1 MAFITTDYSD
11 VKEAPSLLPKGDYEV
26 IIKTAEERKTSN
38 GKEQISLNMVIRND
52 VDQKYQNKGVFFN
65 TFKRTEPTE
74 QDKQVQGYS
83 FKTIMRLAK
92 MTGIPSGKA
101 YNNVSEMLA
110 DMVNKCVRITVD
122 HREYNG
128 KTYEDVKYI
137 NETKFAEC
145 KHVYKEKSDNSS
157 AASSAPMEPINDI
170 SEDEI
175 PF

>member
-1 MAFITTDYSD
+1 
-11 VKEAPSLLPKGDYEV
+11 
-26 IIKTAEERKTSN
+26 
-38 GKEQISLNMVIRND
+38 
-52 VDQKYQNKGVFFN
+52 
-65 TFKRTEPTE
+65 
-74 QDKQVQGYS
+74 
-83 FKTIMRLAK
+83 

-101 YNNVSEMLA
+101 YNNVGEMLA
-110 DMVNKCVRITVD
+110 DMVNKCVRITID

-145 KHVYKEKSDNSS
+145 KHVYKDKSDTNSS
-157 AASSAPMEPINDI
+157 AASSAPQEPINDI

>member
-1 MAFITTDYSD
+1 MAFTMDYSD
-11 VKEAPSLLPKGDYEV
+11 VKEAPPLLPKGDYEV
-26 IIKTAEERKTSN
+26 IIKTAEEKKTSS
-38 GKEQISLNMVIRND
+38 GKEQISLNMVVRND
-52 VDQKYQNKGVFFN
+52 VDQKYQNRGVFFN
-65 TFKRTEPTE
+65 TFKRVEPTE

-92 MTGIPSGKA
+92 MTDIPSGKA

-145 KHVYKEKSDNSS
+145 KHVYKEKSDNNS
-157 AASSAPMEPINDI
+157 AAPAAQMEPINDV
-170 SEDEI
+170 SEEEI

>member
-1 MAFITTDYSD
+1 MAFTMDYSE

-26 IIKTAEERKTSN
+26 IIRTAEEKKTSN
-38 GKEQISLNMVIRND
+38 GKEQISLNMVVRND

-65 TFKRTEPTE
+65 TFKRAEPTE

-145 KHVYKEKSDNSS
+145 KHVYKDKSDNSS
-157 AASSAPMEPINDI
+157 TAPAAQMEPINDVL
-170 SEDEI
+170 EEEI

>member
-1 MAFITTDYSD
+1 MAFTMDYSE

-26 IIKTAEERKTSN
+26 IIKTAEEKKTSN
-38 GKEQISLNMVIRND
+38 GKEQISLNMVVRND

-101 YNNVSEMLA
+101 YNNVGEMLA
-110 DMVNKCVRITVD
+110 DMVNKCVRITID

-145 KHVYKEKSDNSS
+145 KHVYKDKADTNSS
-157 AASSAPMEPINDI
+157 AASSAPMEPINDV

>member
-1 MAFITTDYSD
+1 MAFTMDYSE

-26 IIKTAEERKTSN
+26 IIKTAEEKKTSN
-38 GKEQISLNMVIRND
+38 GKEQISLNMVVRND

-65 TFKRTEPTE
+65 TFKRAEPTE

-101 YNNVSEMLA
+101 YNNVGEMLA
-110 DMVNKCVRITVD
+110 DMVNKCVRITID

-145 KHVYKEKSDNSS
+145 KHVYKDKADTNSS
-157 AASSAPMEPINDI
+157 AASSAPQEPINDVT
-170 SEDEI
+170 EDEI